1 MNIVIVLVWLNLIF
15 VTLILHNALIE
26 KKKKK
31 TKNFKNCWM
40 MLSSVSWKTTVHL
53 VLNYV
58 FFSFFFFFYHWIATL
73 SEKVYWTYNKGLCQ
87 YQHECSGGS
96 DPKNKISY
104 YSARAL
110 CSNYVPS
117 SSNFFILLL
126 EDSIIWQSFM
136 LCGIECWVAC
146 YMFIMSKRIDCWD
159 PEWQDEKG

>member
-1 MNIVIVLVWLNLIF
+1 MLDDVKFSLM
-15 VTLILHNALIE
+15 
-26 KKKKK
+26 
-31 TKNFKNCWM
+31 KNNCSFGVK
-40 MLSSVSWKTTVHL
+40 LCL
-53 VLNYV
+53 
-58 FFSFFFFFYHWIATL
+58 FFFFLFFFYHWIATL

>member
-26 KKKKK
+26 KKKKNHK
-31 TKNFKNCWM
+31 LQKLLDDVKFSLMKNNCSFGVK
-40 MLSSVSWKTTVHL
+40 LCL
-53 VLNYV
+53 
-58 FFSFFFFFYHWIATL
+58 FFFFLFFYHWIATL
-73 SEKVYWTYNKGLCQ
+73 SEEVYWTYNKGLCQ